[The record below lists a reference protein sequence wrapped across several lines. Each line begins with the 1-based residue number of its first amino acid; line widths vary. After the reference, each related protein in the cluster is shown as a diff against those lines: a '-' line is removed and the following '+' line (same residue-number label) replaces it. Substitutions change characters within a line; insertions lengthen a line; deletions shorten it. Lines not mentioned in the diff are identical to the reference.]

1 MHIYKDFFHGVQ
13 MKHVHSF
20 LLSSLLMVF
29 GLSQNLLAGVVPV
42 RDASTISQ
50 KNRSVQTGLPV
61 QTLHGELPKKN
72 TRSSAQSPSSYTLLS
87 LLARTIQ
94 HERLALDSSRNYH
107 RMEIFAHSASEQATV
122 RLTLG
127 ESQPVEIAAF
137 NILGKRVMDI
147 YTGEAR
153 NGLNLMNF
161 DTSQLSQGMYICV
174 VRGRG
179 FKTAEKF
186 LVSR

>member
-1 MHIYKDFFHGVQ
+1 M
-13 MKHVHSF
+13 
-20 LLSSLLMVF
+20 
-29 GLSQNLLAGVVPV
+29 
-42 RDASTISQ
+42 REASTIVQ
-50 KNRSVQTGLPV
+50 KRSVKALPSVLPV
-61 QTLHGELPKKN
+61 QTLQGELPSKSV
-72 TRSSAQSPSSYTLLS
+72 RIQAQSPSSYALLA

-94 HERLALDSSRNYH
+94 NGQAQHERTALDSSKHFH
-107 RMEIFAHSASEQATV
+107 RIEIFGHSSSEQATV

-127 ESQPVEIAAF
+127 ESQPIEIAAF

-153 NGLNLMNF
+153 NGVNLMSF

-179 FKTAEKF
+179 FKAAEKF